1 MIGKKAY
8 EEKTVSSAE
17 VMAILKKKADAGEEL
32 NYEQKTTLDYLEKFV
47 KLSPEDAGK
56 LAEELVA
63 LNEKIKPEVAIKI
76 ADLLP
81 KDENDVRAI
90 FAKER
95 FTLSKD
101 EVGKILEVAGKYRK

>member
-8 EEKTVSSAE
+8 EERTISNAE
-17 VMAILKKKADAGEEL
+17 VKEILKKIGAEMPM

-47 KLSPEDAGK
+47 KLTPEEASK
-56 LAEELVA
+56 LIEELVR

-76 ADLLP
+76 ADLMP

-95 FTLSKD
+95 FALSKD
-101 EVGKILEVAGKYRK
+101 EVAKILEVVANYRK